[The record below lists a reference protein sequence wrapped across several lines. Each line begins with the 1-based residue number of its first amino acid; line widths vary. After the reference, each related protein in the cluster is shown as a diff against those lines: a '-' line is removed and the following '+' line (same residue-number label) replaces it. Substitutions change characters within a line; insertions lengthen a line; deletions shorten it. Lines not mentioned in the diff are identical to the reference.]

1 MLLGDFFEVL
11 KIEDTDPET
20 VRANIRFN
28 ANHRIFQG
36 HFPGFPVVPGVC
48 MIQLIKEII
57 ALRYRISL
65 FLTTGDNIKFL
76 RFIDPR
82 QSPDVLVQIRV
93 KELDAIRLKA
103 DALIFD
109 EESSFLKFK
118 GVFLKEA

>member
-1 MLLGDFFEVL
+1 M
-11 KIEDTDPET
+11 EDTDQET
-20 VRANIRFN
+20 VQASIRFD

-48 MIQLIKEII
+48 MIQIIKEII

-82 QSPDVLVQIRV
+82 QSPDVRVKIRV
-93 KELDAIRLKA
+93 NELDGIRLKA
-103 DALIFD
+103 DALIYD
-109 EESSFLKFK
+109 EESNFLKFK